1 MIETIFNDTIYTID
15 SDCMIT
21 QQDCLL
27 HSKDNDNNIRSNA
40 GGYHSTN
47 RLGVFPQLEKFIT
60 NHAKT
65 YASQL
70 GLKDNLRMNEI
81 WININDYKDHNKA
94 HTHPG
99 SCLSG
104 VYYVHTPRNCGNI
117 SFLREGY
124 KLQEVY
130 WSEYIQNYKKENW
143 AEFTIPVRSGL
154 LVIFPSFMEHRVES
168 NMNEKEPR
176 MSVAFNLS
184 K

>member
-27 HSKDNDNNIRSNA
+27 HSKDNDNNIRLNA

-47 RLGVFPQLEKFIT
+47 RLGVFPQLEEFIT

-70 GLKDNLRMNEI
+70 GLKSNLKIDEI

-104 VYYVHTPRNCGNI
+104 VYYVHTPKNCGNI

-130 WSEYIQNYKKENW
+130 WSKYIETYRKENW

-168 NMNEKEPR
+168 NMNEKSSP
-176 MSVAFNLS
+176 L
-184 K
+184 

>member
-1 MIETIFNDTIYTID
+1 MIETIFKDTIYTID

-21 QQDCLL
+21 QQDCLT
-27 HSKDNDNNIRSNA
+27 HSKDNDNNVRSNA

-47 RLGVFPQLEKFIT
+47 RLGIFPELENFIHD
-60 NHAKT
+60 HARK
-65 YASQL
+65 YATQL
-70 GLKDNLRMNEI
+70 GLQSSLKLTEL
-81 WININDYKDHNKA
+81 WININDYKDYNKA
-94 HTHPG
+94 HTHPN

-104 VYYVHTPRNCGNI
+104 VYYVHTPKNCGNI

-130 WSEYIQNYKKENW
+130 WSKYIETYRKENW

-168 NMNEKEPR
+168 NMNKKEPR
-176 MSVAFNLS
+176 MSVAFNLA
-184 K
+184 